1 MKYLLPLIILII
13 SCISLQNR
21 KTTISEVVE
30 TACGLCFFDMT
41 TDECRIAVK
50 INDKSYFV
58 ENTSIKE
65 YCDPNEKES
74 LCSGIKSANVI
85 GKIKHGVFIDE
96 KFEIIKNKELK

>member
-1 MKYLLPLIILII
+1 
-13 SCISLQNR
+13 
-21 KTTISEVVE
+21 
-30 TACGLCFFDMT
+30 MT
-41 TDECRIAVK
+41 TDECRLAVK
-50 INDKSYFV
+50 INDKNYFV

-65 YCDPNEKES
+65 YCDANEKES

>member
-13 SCISLQNR
+13 SCVSLQNR

-30 TACGLCFFDMT
+30 TACGLCFYDMT

-50 INDKSYFV
+50 INDKTYFV

-65 YCDPNEKES
+65 YCD
-74 LCSGIKSANVI
+74 LIWNVDPLP
-85 GKIKHGVFIDE
+85 V
-96 KFEIIKNKELK
+96 EITCDVTN